1 MSPVLADAGG
11 LIAHLAEAASRDC
24 KSNPNLSCPSL
35 GDGSLELEMDL
46 GLQHTQEGEERS
58 AVSTE
63 NDLEFENDEVN
74 TFRAVSTL

>member
-11 LIAHLAEAASRDC
+11 LIAHLAEVASRDC

-35 GDGSLELEMDL
+35 GDGALELEMDP

-58 AVSTE
+58 VVSTE

-74 TFRAVSTL
+74 TFREVSTI